1 MTISIQQRLQLYNH
15 RLPNCLIHLKQP
27 NSNMHGRYMLFM
39 KLITIEKVS
48 IPPRDIHKSKLAK
61 IIVIDA
67 RFGKTY
73 WWSMVS
79 LTMIGNTSST
89 KEDQEGNKTQRLWR
103 NTNLWSQL
111 FSQMDKGL

>member
-1 MTISIQQRLQLYNH
+1 
-15 RLPNCLIHLKQP
+15 
-27 NSNMHGRYMLFM
+27 
-39 KLITIEKVS
+39 
-48 IPPRDIHKSKLAK
+48 
-61 IIVIDA
+61 
-67 RFGKTY
+67 
-73 WWSMVS
+73 MVS